1 MTDPE
6 NFPDTK
12 RVLMSVALAQR
23 AQPDA
28 AGIIIGE
35 VETVTAV
42 KAETAQMS
50 VGPEKNQTMLGLEI
64 VSWSCLRSMK
74 ASIIC
79 Q

>member
-28 AGIIIGE
+28 ARTIIGE
-35 VETVTAV
+35 VATVTGV
-42 KAETAQMS
+42 KAETAQMT
-50 VGPEKNQTMLGLEI
+50 VGPEKNQTVNVM
-64 VSWSCLRSMK
+64 
-74 ASIIC
+74 A
-79 Q
+79 